1 MKPVPATE
9 DRIWAVIAHLSA
21 VAFGMGILLPVIG
34 WSEQRRKSNFTSF
47 QCLQALGYQ
56 SLGYTVWFLVYLLV
70 TVILVIII
78 VIALPVVAA
87 ENVQFDKFMLGWMSI
102 LIVFMF
108 GMLAAYLL
116 LPVIAAVS
124 CALGG
129 SDGTFQY
136 FDHAMGYAG
145 SVHRFA
151 VAGETQFLSE
161 ISIHSNSYLSGTHN
175 YSLFWRGLRIC
186 VWNLSSGCHHWDYG
200 KHASGFIRDDTG
212 LYYFYHRFIHCGC
225 NAPAGS
231 AASCGWTIRG
241 LPRPQRG

>member
-108 GMLAAYLL
+108 GMLRSEEHTSDQSQSNLVCRLL
-116 LPVIAAVS
+116 LEKKKKNII
-124 CALGG
+124 
-129 SDGTFQY
+129 Y
-136 FDHAMGYAG
+136 KY
-145 SVHRFA
+145 SV
-151 VAGETQFLSE
+151 
-161 ISIHSNSYLSGTHN
+161 
-175 YSLFWRGLRIC
+175 
-186 VWNLSSGCHHWDYG
+186 D
-200 KHASGFIRDDTG
+200 
-212 LYYFYHRFIHCGC
+212 
-225 NAPAGS
+225 
-231 AASCGWTIRG
+231 
-241 LPRPQRG
+241 